1 MNQITLIG
9 RLTREPEI
17 RYNSDGFAIGH
28 FTLAVDRGRKDRNG
42 EKETDFIPVV
52 VFGKQAEFAEKYL
65 GKGRL
70 VGVSGR
76 LQVSSYEKDGQ
87 KRTKAEVL
95 GNNVEA
101 LDKPQEKPREQTAGY
116 WSEIDEEAFRF

>member
-17 RYNSDGFAIGH
+17 RYNGDSFAIGH
-28 FTLAVDRGRKDRNG
+28 FTIAVDRNRKRDG
-42 EKETDFIPVV
+42 EKETDFIPIV

-76 LQVSSYEKDGQ
+76 LQVSSYERDGQ

-95 GNNVEA
+95 ANNVEA
-101 LDKPQEKPREQTAGY
+101 LDKPKETQREPSGI
-116 WSEIDEEAFRF
+116 SEWDEEAFRF